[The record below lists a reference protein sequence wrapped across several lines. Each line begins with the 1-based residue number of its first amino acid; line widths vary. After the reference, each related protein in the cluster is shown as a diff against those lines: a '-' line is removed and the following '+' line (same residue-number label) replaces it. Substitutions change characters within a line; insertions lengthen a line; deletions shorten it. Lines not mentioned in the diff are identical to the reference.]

1 MEHKQKKYVLAAA
14 ILLVILSAAFISV
27 LFLDSSGK
35 FHSLP
40 PIRVACVGDSI
51 TQGTY
56 YPSDLQI
63 LLGNDY
69 AVRNYGASGRT
80 VLLSA
85 DKPYMNGSAF
95 QYAVAFEPQIV
106 IIMLGTND
114 ANPKYYPQIDN
125 FTTDYK
131 ILISSFEI
139 YKPEI
144 WLVLPPPIFN
154 DSIGP
159 NEANLVQGVIPRIG
173 QVAADLNLPTI
184 NVYSLFVGQPQ
195 YFWDGVHPG
204 DLGAEII
211 AKAIYLAISNRITP

>member
-1 MEHKQKKYVLAAA
+1 LQSTRKKFIIPAA
-14 ILLVILSAAFISV
+14 ILIIVLSAAFLSV
-27 LFLDSSGK
+27 LVVDHSGN
-35 FHSLP
+35 FHSFSK
-40 PIRVACVGDSI
+40 IRVACVGDSI

-63 LLGNDY
+63 LLGNNY
-69 AVRNYGASGRT
+69 VVRNDGAGGRT

-85 DKPYMNGSAF
+85 DKPYMNSPAF
-95 QYAVAFEPQIV
+95 EDAVTFEPQII

-114 ANPKYYPQIDN
+114 ANPKYYGQIEN

-131 ILISSFEI
+131 TLISHFEVF
-139 YKPEI
+139 KSRI

-159 NEANLVQGVIPRIG
+159 NESNLVQGVIPRIE
-173 QVAADLNLPTI
+173 QVANDLNLPTI
-184 NVYSLFVGQPQ
+184 DVYSLFVDQPQ

-211 AKAIYLAISNRITP
+211 ARAVYQTISGQP